1 MLSVSVGCCSMET
14 IGGGGQWGELVLV
27 ISFSVGCSISTN
39 SDVSVPFSQNQ
50 LTKIQLSTSPI

>member
-1 MLSVSVGCCSMET
+1 MET